1 MNKKELVLEV
11 LSDIDDPE
19 LFVDI
24 VSLGLIY
31 DVKIKDDEDV
41 EILMTLTFPGCPFGP
56 SMVEEIKERLY
67 ETNQFRNV
75 EVEMTFEPPWSADKI
90 DPDIRAAL
98 GF

>member
-1 MNKKELVLEV
+1 MNKKELVMDI
-11 LSDIDDPE
+11 LSEIDDPE
-19 LFVDI
+19 LMIDL

-31 DVKIKDDEDV
+31 DVTIKDDEDV

-56 SMVEEIKERLY
+56 SMVEEIKERVY

-75 EVEMTFEPPWSADKI
+75 EVIMTFDPPWSADKI

-98 GF
+98 NL

>member
-1 MNKKELVLEV
+1 MNKKELVMDI
-11 LSDIDDPE
+11 LSEIDDPE
-19 LFVDI
+19 LMIDL

-31 DVKIKDDEDV
+31 NVTIKDDEDV

-56 SMVEEIKERLY
+56 SMVEEIKERVY

-75 EVEMTFEPPWSADKI
+75 EVIMTFDPPWSADKI

-98 GF
+98 NL

>member
-1 MNKKELVLEV
+1 MNKKELVMEI

-19 LFVDI
+19 LLIDL

-31 DVKIKDDEDV
+31 EVKIKEEQDAH
-41 EILMTLTFPGCPFGP
+41 ILMTLTFPGCPFGP
-56 SMVEEIKERLY
+56 NMIEEIKERLY

-75 EVEMTFEPPWSADKI
+75 EVELTFEPAWTPDRI

-98 GF
+98 NL

>member
-1 MNKKELVLEV
+1 MNKKELVMEV
-11 LSDIDDPE
+11 LSEIDDPE
-19 LFVDI
+19 LMIDL

-56 SMVEEIKERLY
+56 SMVEEIKERVY

-75 EVEMTFEPPWSADKI
+75 EVIMTFDPPWSADKI

-98 GF
+98 NL